1 LQVSLRYW
9 SLALHFISEPHNR
22 DRLIPRDGAAPV
34 PFVAAAS
41 SAGGSN
47 LLTKR
52 DYAGSN
58 LLTSRDVGGGGGGG
72 LGIAMTARTKA
83 KETYN
88 AYDENQVNRCLHT
101 SWSESNCRKFRVTNV
116 PQLSVMR
123 AFLSKARHGRLDE
136 LLQMLDARMVSV
148 DAVDEYG
155 NTVLIVAAQN
165 NLKKIVKVR
174 VPCSF
179 SAPNPL
185 LRISHQSQAVLR
197 RGAYVTPCFLYVFL

>member
-1 LQVSLRYW
+1 
-9 SLALHFISEPHNR
+9 
-22 DRLIPRDGAAPV
+22 
-34 PFVAAAS
+34 
-41 SAGGSN
+41 
-47 LLTKR
+47 
-52 DYAGSN
+52 
-58 LLTSRDVGGGGGGG
+58 
-72 LGIAMTARTKA
+72 
-83 KETYN
+83 
-88 AYDENQVNRCLHT
+88 
-101 SWSESNCRKFRVTNV
+101 
-116 PQLSVMR
+116 MR

-197 RGAYVTPCFLYVFL
+197 RGAYVTPCSLYVFL

>member
-1 LQVSLRYW
+1 LSARIFVREQLQ
-9 SLALHFISEPHNR
+9 
-22 DRLIPRDGAAPV
+22 
-34 PFVAAAS
+34 
-41 SAGGSN
+41 
-47 LLTKR
+47 
-52 DYAGSN
+52 
-58 LLTSRDVGGGGGGG
+58 
-72 LGIAMTARTKA
+72 
-83 KETYN
+83 
-88 AYDENQVNRCLHT
+88 
-101 SWSESNCRKFRVTNV
+101 KFRVTNA

-179 SAPNPL
+179 SPPSPL

-197 RGAYVTPCFLYVFL
+197 RGAYVAPCSHSRLSLSLSPKLSQLFFAATSTIKTAWVKRVCTSPSVLATRNSASI